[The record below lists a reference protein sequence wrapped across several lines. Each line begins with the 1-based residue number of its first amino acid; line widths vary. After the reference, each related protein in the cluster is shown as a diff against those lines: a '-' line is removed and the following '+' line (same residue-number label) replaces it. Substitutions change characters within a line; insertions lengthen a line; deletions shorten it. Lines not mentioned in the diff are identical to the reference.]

1 MLIFT
6 SVNGRNCREKAGP
19 SKRGRSELWNFN
31 GDSSH
36 DDMGDKNE
44 NHNESEIDNENIDQT
59 SREYFFYVGMPSISL
74 SLSSLT
80 YLQSK

>member
-19 SKRGRSELWNFN
+19 SKCGRSELWDFN

-36 DDMGDKNE
+36 DDIRDENE
-44 NHNESEIDNENIDQT
+44 NYDETVIDNENIDQT